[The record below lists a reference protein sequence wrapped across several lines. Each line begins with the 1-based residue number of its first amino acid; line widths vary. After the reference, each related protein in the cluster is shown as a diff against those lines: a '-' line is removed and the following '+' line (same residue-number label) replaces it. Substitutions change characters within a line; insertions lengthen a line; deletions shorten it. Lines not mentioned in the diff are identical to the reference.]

1 MDVVCSVKGVSLLIN
16 AKDGEM
22 WLKAL
27 FPLHLDKTF
36 CSHILGIRVVK
47 VWGVFFV
54 FVLFLQ
60 DDKKFYQLELVN
72 RETGFN
78 KVFNSSANVGVINPL
93 IKVSGLI
100 PKSPVDDHRVGI
112 YDIISHSWGLSGLS
126 FNNTQTGEI
135 TKPPTHSNKC
145 RRGLCSPCHK

>member
-1 MDVVCSVKGVSLLIN
+1 M
-16 AKDGEM
+16 
-22 WLKAL
+22 
-27 FPLHLDKTF
+27 
-36 CSHILGIRVVK
+36 
-47 VWGVFFV
+47 

-100 PKSPVDDHRVGI
+100 PKSPVDDHRVGV
-112 YDIISHSWGLSGLS
+112 YDIISHSWGLSGLRS
-126 FNNTQTGEI
+126 TTLRQAKSQNPPHTATNAGEDCVLHAINN
-135 TKPPTHSNKC
+135 PVHF
-145 RRGLCSPCHK
+145 